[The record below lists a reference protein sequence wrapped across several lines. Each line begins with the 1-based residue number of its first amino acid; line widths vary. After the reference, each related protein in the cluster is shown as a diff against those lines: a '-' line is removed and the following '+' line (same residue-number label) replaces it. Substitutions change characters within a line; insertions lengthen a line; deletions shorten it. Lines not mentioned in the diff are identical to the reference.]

1 MYDIQRFFF
10 ACSFARALTFA
21 RESITLKR
29 GPNPV
34 RRKEIIIHGD
44 FGQSLLVFA
53 MVANLFRLDSKKCL
67 HDVSFYQI

>member
-10 ACSFARALTFA
+10 DCSLAQALTFG

-44 FGQSLLVFA
+44 FG
-53 MVANLFRLDSKKCL
+53 
-67 HDVSFYQI
+67 

>member
-1 MYDIQRFFF
+1 MYDIQRFFS
-10 ACSFARALTFA
+10 ACSFAWALTFA

-44 FGQSLLVFA
+44 FG
-53 MVANLFRLDSKKCL
+53 
-67 HDVSFYQI
+67 

>member
-1 MYDIQRFFF
+1 MGNRVDKETKSAVVYDIQRFFF
-10 ACSFARALTFA
+10 DCSFAQALTFG

-44 FGQSLLVFA
+44 FG
-53 MVANLFRLDSKKCL
+53 
-67 HDVSFYQI
+67 